1 MLVSYYQIEKF
12 VDIFNK
18 IGDKPLKGTAAFA
31 LAKIFSEVT
40 TYYLDYGRKRTELVE
55 EFCKRDEDGKAIK
68 DEDGGLVIK
77 KERLD
82 EFLNRMSQLYSE
94 TVEISDVRL
103 NVEDIGDVELTGR
116 ELYDIMVFFK

>member
-18 IGDKPLKGTAAFA
+18 VGDKPLKGTAAFA

-103 NVEDIGDVELTGR
+103 NVEDISDVELTGR
-116 ELYDIMVFFK
+116 ELYDIIVFFK

>member
-55 EFCKRDEDGKAIK
+55 EFCKRSEDGKTIK

-77 KERLD
+77 KEGLD

-94 TVEISDVRL
+94 TVEISDVGL
-103 NVEDIGDVELTGR
+103 SVEDISDVELTGR